1 MPSWP
6 AWVVSRIESMKDEC
20 QPSGADRKYRIVP
33 TLPVSLTLTPL
44 ERAEIERHVS
54 DLKLLCEQTPHTNPQ
69 WEAATLVVVT
79 KLMLALPS
87 AQQNEAGAEA
97 SGEAFMAALD
107 DIPTWAVAA
116 AARRWY
122 RGDCGENEHRQPYDY
137 RWRPAPADLRR
148 IALNEKLRV
157 YGLLKP
163 FQRLLAAEARVEFGE
178 EHCSRMRAR
187 LASLLTVG

>member
-20 QPSGADRKYRIVP
+20 QPAGADRKYRIVP

-148 IALNEKLRV
+148 IALSEKLRV